1 MQRSTPRRLV
11 AMVSPDGVKVE
22 QILVQRSLRRPPR
35 QMLRVT
41 HRGRW
46 IADCTSVFEVSEFV
60 DLASLHPVES

>member
-1 MQRSTPRRLV
+1 MHRATPRRLV

-22 QILVQRSLRRPPR
+22 QILVQRSLRRRPR
-35 QMLRVT
+35 QMLQVT